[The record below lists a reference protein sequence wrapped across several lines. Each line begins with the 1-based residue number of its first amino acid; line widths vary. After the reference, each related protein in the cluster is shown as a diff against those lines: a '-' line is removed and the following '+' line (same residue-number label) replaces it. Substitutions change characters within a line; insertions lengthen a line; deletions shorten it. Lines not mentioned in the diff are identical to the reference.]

1 MNRFFVEKKEGN
13 YFILSREI
21 LDHLKVIK
29 IGDKE
34 FISVFKEKF
43 FKCRLEKDKA
53 FILEELFLNNE
64 YEKNVAIFISIIK
77 IKNLEI
83 ALQKSVELGAKE
95 IFLIKTEFT
104 NKKYIDKIDSK
115 KMIRFKEIIKNAA
128 EQSFRNIIP
137 TIHEPVDFS
146 KSLSLINT
154 KNKFIAHE
162 KDNFEINKFLPQDIS
177 IFIGPEGGF
186 SDNEIR
192 QAKENSFI
200 VFSLGKTI
208 LRAETATIKALSL
221 INL

>member
-13 YFILSREI
+13 YFILSKEI

-29 IGDKE
+29 IGNKE
-34 FISVFKEKF
+34 FISVFEKKF
-43 FKCRLEKDKA
+43 FKCRLEKEKA
-53 FILEELFLNNE
+53 FIVEELFLNNE
-64 YEKNVAIFISIIK
+64 YEKNVVIFISIIK

-83 ALQKSVELGAKE
+83 ALQKAVELGVKE

-115 KMIRFKEIIKNAA
+115 KMIRFNEIIKNAA

-137 TIHEPVDFS
+137 IIHEPIDFS
-146 KSLSLINT
+146 KSLLLVNT

-162 KDNFEINKFLPQDIS
+162 KNNFEKNVFLPQDIS

-186 SDNEIR
+186 SDNEIN
-192 QAKENSFI
+192 QAEKNNFI
-200 VFSLGKTI
+200 SFSLGKTI